1 MHKDYGNYKMY
12 NMMALIVS
20 YKNLFIPEY
29 STNKMTGLRRICAI
43 KYWLRK
49 PTKHR
54 NLQIMFCLFV
64 LLCIS
69 MIVYKLAFETHDG
82 DLEYQLIY
90 KRAERILA
98 EQLRRDKGR
107 GCVMPKLDPFGKEAT
122 IYDSDPTKIV
132 CPGIGWVKCYLSEC
146 KVVEEILNNY
156 TSVVCV
162 YRDIIFEAELKSS
175 YGDPISVVD
184 ANVYH
189 LNISDHVE
197 VSCSGIEK
205 RLLYSSTWFG
215 YQAGF
220 RSSVHL
226 NQAPIGRENSIN
238 ILIFTFDS
246 SAKIGFIRRMPKSF
260 KYLTEEI
267 HAIVLNS
274 YNIVGD
280 GTREALTPLLSGKN
294 LFELPNTRSDSGN
307 KTCDSYP
314 FIFYKL
320 RDDGYRTAYFED
332 GPGKGAF
339 QWDLNGFRHQPV
351 HHYLS
356 AYLDHSGRYY
366 KDYCL
371 DDTPQFKVMMNLT
384 YQFMQLSGKKF
395 IFTIVGD
402 ISHDNYSV
410 ITAADDDFVE
420 FLKTFKH
427 EGHLHNTMLIVMG
440 DHGPR
445 FGVDRERPQ
454 ARLEERLPLMS
465 IVLPETLKTR
475 RPTALSA
482 LQYNVNSLTT
492 PYDIHATLLD
502 ALDLRK
508 YWNMYKIPGADHLRG
523 MTLLEPIP
531 QNRSCTEAGVGPHW
545 CACAVW
551 YEISQRDH
559 MFKLASEALV
569 DYINDLTEP
578 ARSQC
583 SFRTISKVHW
593 VKTQYIEDDEL
604 LQFLKNLKHQLY
616 QVKATLN
623 PGASNFEATLT
634 FSVDAMEFIVTSKD
648 ISRTNKYKG
657 ESDCI
662 SRTHPRLLPYCY
674 CKQ

>member
-20 YKNLFIPEY
+20 YKNLSFIPEY

-205 RLLYSSTWFG
+205 
-215 YQAGF
+215 
-220 RSSVHL
+220 
-226 NQAPIGRENSIN
+226 
-238 ILIFTFDS
+238 
-246 SAKIGFIRRMPKSF
+246 
-260 KYLTEEI
+260 
-267 HAIVLNS
+267 S